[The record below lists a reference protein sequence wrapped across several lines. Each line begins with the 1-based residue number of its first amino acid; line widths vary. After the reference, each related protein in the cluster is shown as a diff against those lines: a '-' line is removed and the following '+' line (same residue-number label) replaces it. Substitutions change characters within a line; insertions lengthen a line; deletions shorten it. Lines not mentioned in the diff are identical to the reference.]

1 MTGYSL
7 ITGLY
12 QNFRKH
18 LWKSHESY
26 GIHPKK
32 TREEKNMR
40 KLTKKSQFWVI
51 RVLVEKKIAEPQGV
65 PSSTFSMDTCDIVN
79 SPLFTIAIIK

>member
-32 TREEKNMR
+32 TGEEKNMR

-51 RVLVEKKIAEPQGV
+51 RVLVEKKLLNHKACRPA
-65 PSSTFSMDTCDIVN
+65 PF
-79 SPLFTIAIIK
+79 PLIHVI